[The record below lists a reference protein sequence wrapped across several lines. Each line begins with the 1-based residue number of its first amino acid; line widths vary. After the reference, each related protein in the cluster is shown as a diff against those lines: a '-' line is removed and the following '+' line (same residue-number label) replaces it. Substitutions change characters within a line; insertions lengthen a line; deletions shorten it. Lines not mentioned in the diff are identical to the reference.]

1 MSCAALIASGFT
13 MSIYRVIDGVHM
25 DITDDAG
32 LRNVCKQGRELGFD
46 GKSLIHPNQVR
57 EK

>member
-1 MSCAALIASGFT
+1 

-25 DITDDAG
+25 DITDASG